1 MKYFNLLTAWYISII
16 QDGEKA
22 GLHLQA
28 CETQFILVLFINY
41 CIIFH
46 TNNFCPTLYIFPTF
60 LGFIFR
66 FYLYIFR
73 QRGREAE
80 REGAKHQCVRKISIG
95 SLSHAVQLGTGP
107 QPRHVP

>member
-16 QDGEKA
+16 QGGEKA

-46 TNNFCPTLYIFPTF
+46 TNNCKPTLAPPCIYKVNLIFSH
-60 LGFIFR
+60 FI
-66 FYLYIFR
+66 YLSFF
-73 QRGREAE
+73 
-80 REGAKHQCVRKISIG
+80 V
-95 SLSHAVQLGTGP
+95 
-107 QPRHVP
+107 